1 MRLKDKVAIIT
12 GAASGIG
19 KATAI
24 LFAREGAKVVAV
36 DIDLEGCNQAVER
49 IKAEGGEALSL
60 YVDVSVPEHVKE
72 MIKTTIDTYKKI
84 DILINNAGIFI
95 TQCRVGDVSE
105 DQFEKTFAVNVRG
118 QFLCAKYCIPEMIR
132 NGGGSIVCT
141 ASMSGIVGQRGTGV
155 YNASKASSILLA
167 KNIALDYAE
176 YKIRANCIC
185 PGYVDDTKINEEI
198 FKEARKD
205 GQKWDEIVRM
215 HPLGRVGTPEDMA
228 YGALYLASDEA
239 SFVTGTTLVIDGGLT
254 AV

>member
-19 KATAI
+19 KAAAI
-24 LFAREGAKVVAV
+24 IFAREGAKIVAA
-36 DIDLEGCNQAVER
+36 DIDMEGCNKAVES

-60 YVDVSVPEHVKE
+60 HIDVSQAGHVKK
-72 MIKTTIDTYKKI
+72 MVNLAVSTYKKI

-95 TQCRVGDVSE
+95 TQCRVGDVE
-105 DQFEKTFAVNVRG
+105 EEQFEKTFAVNVRG
-118 QFLCAKYCIPEMIR
+118 QFLCAKYCLPEMIK
-132 NGGGSIVCT
+132 NGSGSIVCT
-141 ASMSGIVGQRGTGV
+141 ASMSGIVGQRATGI

-205 GQKWDEIVRM
+205 GHKWDEIVGM

>member
-1 MRLKDKVAIIT
+1 MRLKGKVAIIT

-19 KATAI
+19 KAAAV
-24 LFAREGAKVVAV
+24 LFAREGARIAAA
-36 DIDLEGCNQAVER
+36 DIDREGCTQTVEQ
-49 IKAEGGEALSL
+49 IKAEGGDALSL
-60 YVDVSVPEHVKE
+60 CVDVSKPEQVKE
-72 MIKTTIDTYKKI
+72 MVNTTINTYQKI

-95 TQCRVGDVSE
+95 TQCKVGDVGE
-105 DQFEKTFAVNVRG
+105 EQFEKTFAVNVRG
-118 QFLCAKYCIPEMIR
+118 QFLCAKHCIPEMIK

-141 ASMSGIVGQRGTGV
+141 SSMSGIVGQRATGI

-205 GQKWDEIVRM
+205 GHRWDEIVKM

-254 AV
+254 AI